1 LSPTERLL
9 WDKQVVDQQV
19 EQQLTDQQRIL
30 ITGGSSYLGQH
41 LVPPA
46 SRSFDVHY
54 TYYSHDPAFPHA
66 VGHQLDVRAET
77 AVFRLLQTLQ
87 PDVVIH
93 LAGSN
98 RTPDMASVIVQGTR
112 HVANAA
118 TAVSARLI
126 HLSTD
131 VLFDGTEPPY
141 DETAVPSPVNAYGKA
156 KAQAETLAQAHH
168 DAVIIRTSLIYGL
181 EQMDHGTRWM
191 AEALQAGQ
199 PVTLFDNQFR
209 NPVWVESLSRAC
221 LELANQK
228 LANQKLASQ
237 KLASQKLANDAY
249 TGILNVAGQQRLSR
263 ADFALRLL
271 DWWGID
277 QRQTL
282 IIGPSVGNQWPLDC
296 TLDLSR
302 ATAVLQTPLP
312 GVDTVIGNP

>member
-1 LSPTERLL
+1 M
-9 WDKQVVDQQV
+9 VDQQV

-141 DETAVPSPVNAYGKA
+141 DETAVPSPVNAYGAA
-156 KAQAETLAQAHH
+156 KAQAETLAQAHD

-181 EQMDHGTRWM
+181 EQMDHGTNWM

-221 LELANQK
+221 LE
-228 LANQKLASQ
+228 
-237 KLASQKLANDAY
+237 LANDAY

-282 IIGPSVGNQWPLDC
+282 TIGPSVGNQWPLDC

-312 GVDTVIGNP
+312 GVDSVIGNR